1 MTTQLGTYL
10 ILLLCNNNATPRCL
24 KAVVQQ
30 DVKDVKDNDVVD
42 LLDDD
47 SDWDEPAKPAAKKG
61 PGSKAKPPSQRAAP
75 AAAVQEKPVPKPAK
89 KAPASPRARPPSAAK
104 CASPAA
110 ALAGC
115 PACTDGA

>member
-1 MTTQLGTYL
+1 MQLPG
-10 ILLLCNNNATPRCL
+10 CL
-24 KAVVQQ
+24 KAMVQQDVKAMVQQ
-30 DVKDVKDNDVVD
+30 DVKDAKDDDVVVE

-61 PGSKAKPPSQRAAP
+61 GPGSKSKPSSQRAAP
-75 AAAVQEKPVPKPAK
+75 AAAVQEKPAPKPAK

-115 PACTDGA
+115 PACTGGA